1 MSSLSARIV
10 KTWEADFSLSVL
22 LGLLVL
28 LLFVI
33 TPLTSGRTV
42 RAEVGTAFFSLVTLS
57 GVVAVARRASIIAF
71 VIACAIASFALD
83 WIAHFSASPRW
94 ELADLVMRAGFVL
107 LLGVVVMSQVFRP
120 GDITHHRV
128 QGAIVVYLL
137 AGLAWA
143 HAYQIL
149 FILDPSAI
157 RYTGPAEA
165 LGTASGMLRYYSFET
180 LTTLGYGDFV
190 PVSPIAR
197 ALASSEA
204 VFGQLYPAAMIARL
218 VSLEMLERGRQ
229 RAAETLPRNS
239 D

>member
-1 MSSLSARIV
+1 MSSLSARIA
-10 KTWEADFSLSVL
+10 KAWDADFSLSVL
-22 LGLLVL
+22 LVMLVL
-28 LLFVI
+28 LLFVV
-33 TPLTSGRTV
+33 TPLTSGKTI
-42 RAEVGTAFFSLVTLS
+42 RAEVGTAFFSLVTLT

-71 VIACAIASFALD
+71 VVACAAGSFALD
-83 WIAHFSASPRW
+83 WIAHFSPSPDW
-94 ELADLVMRAGFVL
+94 ELADLAMRIGFVL

-149 FILDPSAI
+149 GILDHNAI
-157 RYTGPAEA
+157 RYTGPADA
-165 LGTASGMLRYYSFET
+165 LGSASGVLRYYSFET
-180 LTTLGYGDFV
+180 LTTLGYGDIV

-218 VSLEMLERGRQ
+218 VSLEMLDRGTGRRSNDLQ
-229 RAAETLPRNS
+229 KPK
-239 D
+239 